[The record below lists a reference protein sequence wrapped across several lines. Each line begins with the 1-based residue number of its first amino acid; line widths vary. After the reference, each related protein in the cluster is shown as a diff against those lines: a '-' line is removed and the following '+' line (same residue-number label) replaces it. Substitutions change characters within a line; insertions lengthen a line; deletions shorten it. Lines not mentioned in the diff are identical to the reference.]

1 MHRTGGE
8 GNAFLTQAH
17 VAIIGAGPLG
27 IELAVALKRAGIS
40 IVHFDAKQI
49 GQTIAGFPP
58 QTRFFSS
65 NERIAIA
72 GVPLQTPD
80 QNKATREEYLTY
92 LRTLVQQF
100 DLRIN
105 TYEPVTGI
113 ERRPAGG
120 FIITTSR
127 HGADATYRADRI
139 VLATGGTAKSRR
151 LGVSGEDLPHVHAH
165 WTDPHTYFQKK
176 VLIVGGKNSAVETA
190 LRLHHAGAIVTLSY
204 RRDKLPA
211 KSIKYWLLPE
221 ISGLLKSGAIRDEL
235 GTIVRRI
242 TPGSVTLDWA
252 DGSRPQGLWSGDD
265 GPWEVETDFVIPQ
278 IGFVSDM
285 TLCRLA
291 GVQLNGERE
300 VPSYDPE
307 TMETNVP
314 GVFLCGT
321 VVGGTQHRYEI
332 FIENGH
338 VHVDRIVAHLTG
350 QRKHVD
356 EIVYAQPES

>member
-1 MHRTGGE
+1 MT
-8 GNAFLTQAH
+8 NAH
-17 VAIIGAGPLG
+17 VAIVGAGPLG

-40 IVHFDAKQI
+40 TVHFDAKQI

-80 QNKATREEYLTY
+80 QNKATREQYLTY
-92 LRTLVQQF
+92 LRGVVQQF

-105 TYEPVTGI
+105 TCEPVTGI
-113 ERRPAGG
+113 DRQPAGD
-120 FIITTSR
+120 FVLTTDR
-127 HGADATYRADRI
+127 RGAPATYRADKI

-151 LGVSGEDLPHVHAH
+151 LDVPGEDLPHVHPH

-176 VLIVGGKNSAVETA
+176 VLVIGGKNSAVETA
-190 LRLHHAGAIVTLSY
+190 LRLHHVGALVTLSY

-221 ISGLLKSGAIRDEL
+221 ITGLLKSGAIRGEL
-235 GTIVRRI
+235 GTVVRRI

-252 DGSRPQGLWSGDD
+252 EGARSQQGLWSGNE
-265 GPWEVETDFVIPQ
+265 GPWEVEADFVIPQ

-285 TLCRLA
+285 SLCRRA

-300 VPSYDPE
+300 VPSYDIE

-314 GVFLCGT
+314 GVYLCGT
-321 VVGGTQHRYEI
+321 IVGGTQHRYEI

-338 VHVDRIVAHLTG
+338 VHVDRIVAHVTG

-356 EIVYAQPES
+356 DIIYAQPES